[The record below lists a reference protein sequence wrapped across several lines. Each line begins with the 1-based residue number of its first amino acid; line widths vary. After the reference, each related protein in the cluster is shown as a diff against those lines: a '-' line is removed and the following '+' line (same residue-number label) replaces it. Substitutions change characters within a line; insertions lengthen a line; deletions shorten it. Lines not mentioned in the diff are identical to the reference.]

1 MSGLSA
7 IVQLDGLPVDSRLL
21 DSCNAAAAHR
31 GLPVAIHSQGPTAFA
46 YLSQEELPA
55 SHVRACGS
63 DDGLSIVVSGRLYGQ
78 RELKMAIGEA
88 HLPGDAALI
97 LAAYRR
103 WGADC
108 LTRLDGDF
116 AFVLHDLQRSVVLCA
131 RDAFGMHPL
140 CYAVDGRRLIAAS
153 EPRQILAAGL
163 SAQPSEEAI
172 ARYLAMTRHLYGGPR
187 SFYRDIYRVEPG
199 HLVQIDKTGA
209 RSRRYWQ
216 LDPNRQLDERTD
228 EAMAERVR
236 ELLTDAVRRRI
247 PDSGPYACALTGG
260 FDSSSV
266 AALLRLATRG
276 TDGEG
281 EPLETFSFELRDLE
295 SDEPELIDAVSREL
309 RTNHHHIYLDQDN
322 VFAVLPQMLSACDE
336 PTFDMGLLYLWR
348 KKECAAQRGVRVM
361 LSGLGGDE
369 LFAGQF
375 HYLADLVRRWQLRTL
390 WSEVRGI
397 YPVDQSRNQR
407 TSLEKLLRYYAL
419 GPLIPRNVKRLAKKV
434 MTRERLV
441 PPWIDRSLAERTG
454 LADRIAAGPEQLYA
468 DAYRQDCFEAF
479 KSLLVDVTLPLH
491 EALGAAFG
499 IDTRFPLLDRR
510 LVEYMFAAP
519 REQKIRRGQVRVLQR
534 RAMKG
539 ILPEVVLTR
548 HVKKNLN
555 PVLRRQ
561 QYGNFV
567 AEARKLFSGGSLRC
581 EAYLDRAHLHRSY
594 GQLLQNRG
602 GDRAAIPLWYALNLE
617 RWLEGLER

>member
-1 MSGLSA
+1 MPGLSA
-7 IVQLDGLPVDSRLL
+7 IVQLDGLSIDSRLL
-21 DSCNAAAAHR
+21 DRCNSAAAHR
-31 GLPVAIHSQGPTAFA
+31 GVPVASHIQGPTAFA
-46 YLSQEELPA
+46 YLN
-55 SHVRACGS
+55 HGDVTKHHDRACSS
-63 DDGLSIVVSGRLYGQ
+63 DGRRSIVMSGRLYGQ
-78 RELKMAIGEA
+78 SELMKAIGERQA
-88 HLPGDAALI
+88 AGDAALI

-116 AFVLHDLQRSVVLCA
+116 AFVLHDRQRNVVLCA

-153 EPRQILAAGL
+153 EPRQILAAGMA
-163 SAQPSEEAI
+163 AQPCEEAI
-172 ARYLAMTRHLYGGPR
+172 VGYMAMTRHLYGGPR
-187 SFYRDIYRVEPG
+187 SFYRDINRVEPG
-199 HLVQIDKTGA
+199 HFVEIDSTRA

-281 EPLETFSFELRDLE
+281 EPLETFSFELRDLA
-295 SDEPELIDAVSREL
+295 SDEPELIDAVSRAL
-309 RTNHHHIYLDQDN
+309 RTNHHHIYLDQDD
-322 VFAVLPQMLSACDE
+322 VFAVLPQMLAACDE

-348 KKECAAQRGVRVM
+348 KKERAAQHGVRVM

-375 HYLADLVRRWQLRTL
+375 HYLADLVRRGQLRTL

-397 YPVDQSRNQR
+397 YPIDRSRNQR
-407 TSLEKLLRYYAL
+407 TSLEKLIRYYAL

-434 MTRERLV
+434 VTGQKLV
-441 PPWIDRSLAERTG
+441 PPWIDRSLAERTN
-454 LADRIAAGPEQLYA
+454 LADRIAEGPEQLYA
-468 DAYRQDCFEAF
+468 DAYRQDCFEVF

-499 IDTRFPLLDRR
+499 IETRFPLLDRR

-519 REQKIRRGQVRVLQR
+519 REQKIQRGEVRVLQR

-548 HVKKNLN
+548 HVKKNIN
-555 PVLRRQ
+555 SVLRRQ
-561 QYGNFV
+561 QHRNFV
-567 AEARKLFSGGSLRC
+567 TEAGKLLSGGTLRC
-581 EAYLDRAHLHRSY
+581 EAYLDRAHLDSSY
-594 GQLLQNRG
+594 RLLLQNLG
-602 GDRAAIPLWYALNLE
+602 GDNAAIPLWYALNLE